1 MPQFRGTSGFRH
13 GANSPIGVL
22 LANLG
27 TPEAPTTAA
36 VRRYLAEFLAD
47 PRVVDLPRWLWM
59 PILHGIIL
67 NVRPRR
73 SAHAYEKIWTPEGSP
88 LLLHSRA
95 QAGALTE
102 ALEARAPG
110 RFRVALG
117 MRYGTPSIA
126 SALHELAAQNVRR
139 LLVLPLYPQYSAPST
154 ASVFDAVNA
163 ELAHWRWVP
172 EMRTVADYHANE
184 AYVEAL
190 ASSVSEY
197 RQQHG
202 QGEVLL
208 ISFHGIPERYFLSGD
223 PYFCQCQATAQRL
236 VARLGLAT
244 HEYRVT
250 FQSRFGRE
258 KWLEPYTDI
267 TLQELARSGVRRVDV
282 VCPGFAADCLETLE
296 EIAVQNAELFEGA
309 GGSALHYIPA
319 LNTRADHVAMMADLV
334 ALHTGGWA
342 SASVE
347 EREAA
352 AARARPLGAPA

>member
-1 MPQFRGTSGFRH
+1 MPQFRGTPGFRH
-13 GANSPIGVL
+13 GASSPIGVL

-59 PILHGIIL
+59 PLLHGVIL

-73 SAHAYEKIWTPEGSP
+73 SAHAYAKIWTPEGSP

-95 QAGALTE
+95 QAE
-102 ALEARAPG
+102 ALAETLETRAPG

-117 MRYGTPSIA
+117 MRYGSPSVA
-126 SALHELAAQNVRR
+126 SALQELAAANARR

-154 ASVFDAVNA
+154 ASVFDAVGA
-163 ELAHWRWVP
+163 ELAQWRWVP
-172 EMRTVADYHANE
+172 ELRSIADYHANE
-184 AYVEAL
+184 TYLEAL
-190 ASSVSEY
+190 ANSVREY
-197 RQQHG
+197 RATHG
-202 QGEVLL
+202 SGEVLL
-208 ISFHGIPERYFLSGD
+208 VSFHGIPERYFLAGD

-236 VARLGLAT
+236 VAKLGLAP

-267 TLQELARSGVRRVDV
+267 TLQELARGGTRRVDV

-296 EIAVQNAELFEGA
+296 EIAVQNAELFEAA

-319 LNTRADHVAMMADLV
+319 LNTRPDHLAMMVELIERHTQGWEAPSAD
-334 ALHTGGWA
+334 
-342 SASVE
+342 
-347 EREAA
+347 ERATAA
-352 AARARPLGAPA
+352 ERARALGAPA

>member
-13 GANSPIGVL
+13 GASSPIGVL

-59 PILHGIIL
+59 PLLHGVIL

-73 SAHAYEKIWTPEGSP
+73 SAHAYAKIWTPEGSP

-95 QAGALTE
+95 QAEALAET
-102 ALEARAPG
+102 LEARTPG

-117 MRYGTPSIA
+117 MRYGSPSVA
-126 SALHELAAQNVRR
+126 SALRELASANVRR

-154 ASVFDAVNA
+154 ASVFDAVGA
-163 ELAHWRWVP
+163 ELAQWRWVP
-172 EMRTVADYHANE
+172 ELRCIADYHANE
-184 AYVEAL
+184 TYLEAL
-190 ASSVSEY
+190 ANSVREY
-197 RQQHG
+197 RARHG
-202 QGEVLL
+202 SGEVLL
-208 ISFHGIPERYFLSGD
+208 VSFHGIPERYFLAGD

-236 VARLGLAT
+236 VAKLGLAP

-258 KWLEPYTDI
+258 KWLEPYTDV
-267 TLQELARSGVRRVDV
+267 TLQDLARGGTRRVDV
-282 VCPGFAADCLETLE
+282 ICPGFSADCLETLE
-296 EIAVQNAELFEGA
+296 EIAVQNAELFDAA
-309 GGSALHYIPA
+309 GGSSLHYIPA
-319 LNTRADHVAMMADLV
+319 LNARPDHLEMMVELIAR
-334 ALHTGGWA
+334 HTQGWEEP
-342 SASVE
+342 SASQKS
-347 EREAA
+347 AA
-352 AARARPLGAPA
+352 AERARALGAPA